1 MRKLNASSPLRFFV
15 GCGLPRLR
23 ARKDGR
29 IHSSRLCERSAAIH
43 IFAERVWYTVDTM
56 QYIGVIDCN
65 NFFVSCE
72 RLFRPDLVG
81 RPVVVLSSNDG
92 CVVARSQE
100 VKDMGVVMGVPLF
113 QIKDTVK
120 DKGIVTFSS
129 HFTLYRD
136 LSARV
141 FAVVKTLLPVMEI
154 YSIDEAFFS
163 IEAATKEALE
173 QELMRIKME
182 VERQVGIPVS
192 LGVASTKTQAKYA
205 NRLAKKAGGVMVLT
219 PADWQSLVG
228 TMSLR
233 DIWGVG
239 GRLGRRY
246 SEAGMTMVADL
257 LACSKSRIQ
266 PLFGISG
273 LRLQAELR
281 GESVYL
287 LGAQS
292 GPQKSIMSSRSFATN
307 VTDRATLHDAV
318 AHHVRS
324 VVADLRRLG
333 LKTTQLSVH
342 LGTSRHGDYV
352 LRGGT
357 RTADL
362 SMPTDDMV
370 VLLKEATR
378 LLATLYEAEVPYKKA
393 GVYIGP
399 FVPKELG
406 QQSLFAPMVP
416 TPTEAL
422 HEVVDV
428 LNNRF
433 GIDMVAFGK
442 QTKVTQWQSKSEQ
455 KSPAYTTRWSEL
467 AVARA

>member
-1 MRKLNASSPLRFFV
+1 MN
-15 GCGLPRLR
+15 
-23 ARKDGR
+23 
-29 IHSSRLCERSAAIH
+29 
-43 IFAERVWYTVDTM
+43 
-56 QYIGVIDCN
+56 YIGVIDCN

-100 VKDMGVVMGVPLF
+100 VKDMGVVMGVPIF
-113 QIKDTVK
+113 QIKDIVK

-129 HFTLYRD
+129 HFALYRD

-154 YSIDEAFFS
+154 YSIDEAFFAIKAES
-163 IEAATKEALE
+163 KQALE
-173 QELMRIKME
+173 QELMRIKRE

-192 LGVASTKTQAKYA
+192 LGVAATKTQAKYA
-205 NRLAKKAGGVMVLT
+205 NKLAKKAGGVMVLT
-219 PADWQSLVG
+219 PADWQSLIS
-228 TMSLR
+228 TLPLR

-246 SEAGMTMVADL
+246 SEAGMITVADL
-257 LACSKSRIQ
+257 LSAPKPRLQ

-273 LRLQAELR
+273 LRLQAELH

-287 LGAQS
+287 LGAHS
-292 GPQKSIMSSRSFATN
+292 GPQKSIMSSRSFAKN
-307 VTDRATLHDAV
+307 VTDRATVHDAV
-318 AHHVRS
+318 AYHVRS

-333 LKTTQLSVH
+333 LKTIQLSVY

-352 LRGGT
+352 LRGGSL
-357 RTADL
+357 AVDL
-362 SMPTDDMV
+362 DTPTDDMV
-370 VLLKEATR
+370 VLLKEASR
-378 LLATLYEAEVPYKKA
+378 LLDRLYEADVPYKKA

-399 FVPKELG
+399 FVPKERG
-406 QQSLFAPMVP
+406 QQSLF
-416 TPTEAL
+416 TPATPPPSEAL
-422 HEVVDV
+422 NEVVDV

-433 GIDMVAFGK
+433 GIDMVAFGRH
-442 QTKVTQWQSKSEQ
+442 TKVTQWQSKSEK
-455 KSPAYTTRWSEL
+455 KSPAYTTRWNEL